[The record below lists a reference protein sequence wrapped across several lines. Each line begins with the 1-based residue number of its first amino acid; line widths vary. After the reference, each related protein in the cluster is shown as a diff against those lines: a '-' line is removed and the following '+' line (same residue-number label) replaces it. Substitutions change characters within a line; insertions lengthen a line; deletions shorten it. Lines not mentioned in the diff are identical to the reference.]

1 MKMKNEK
8 ERHKEK
14 RIDNKEIVI
23 VQKSIRKELEFS
35 KVFEIMKEILKQKKD
50 VVKKSTRNELSE
62 V

>member
-35 KVFEIMKEILKQKKD
+35 KAFEIMKEILKQKKD

>member
-1 MKMKNEK
+1 MKNEK

-35 KVFEIMKEILKQKKD
+35 KAFEIMKEILKQKKD

>member
-35 KVFEIMKEILKQKKD
+35 KAFEIMKEILKQKKGCS
-50 VVKKSTRNELSE
+50 KKKHSE
-62 V
+62 